1 MKKFD
6 INDIVKYPEK
16 TGFHDEI
23 IGKIVG
29 INTTTN
35 FDLYNNPFIWIE
47 ILDIK
52 LNRKSLVASHKLT
65 LIKKGIK

>member
-1 MKKFD
+1 MKKFN

-16 TGFHDEI
+16 KGHHNEI
-23 IGKIVG
+23 IGKIIG
-29 INTTTN
+29 INSNIN
-35 FDLYNNPFIWIE
+35 FDLYNNPFVWIE
-47 ILDIK
+47 ILDKK